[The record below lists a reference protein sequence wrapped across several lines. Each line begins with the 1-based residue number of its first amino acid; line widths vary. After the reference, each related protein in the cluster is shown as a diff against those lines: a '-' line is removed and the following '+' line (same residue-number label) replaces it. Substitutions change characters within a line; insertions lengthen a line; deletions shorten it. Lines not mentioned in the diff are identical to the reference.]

1 VCVNKEMQ
9 IANGFQPVAPLVYD
23 IIGDLKRVTN
33 SKGEGIAEFN
43 EAPHQEGVWSPD
55 ATARGLHVISTLMR
69 EVGHFILARS
79 GGGGET
85 TDVDSD
91 VKFQF

>member
-33 SKGEGIAEFN
+33 SKGEGTAEFN
-43 EAPHQEGVWSPD
+43 
-55 ATARGLHVISTLMR
+55 
-69 EVGHFILARS
+69 
-79 GGGGET
+79 
-85 TDVDSD
+85 
-91 VKFQF
+91 